1 MNRTFFIA
9 LTVSLGGF
17 LFGFDMGIISG
28 VMDTAG
34 PFFGLDDTQIGWVTS
49 CPTFVAMFAM
59 LVAGRAS
66 DAIGRKPI
74 LIMVAF
80 LYAVS
85 ALLSAYAMSYD
96 ILWISRMIG
105 GVAFGA
111 ALILAPLYIAEIA
124 GAQNRG
130 KLVATQQLNI
140 MLGFFVAFLSNYLF
154 NKYSPGAEFLTKENL
169 WRWML
174 GVEAIPA
181 ILYFI
186 FLFFVPKSPRWL
198 YAQNRKDEGKKVLE
212 LLHGKELASIE
223 GATIE
228 KSLED
233 EKNIKKASFLE
244 LFRPALRFI
253 VVLGLIIGILQQA
266 SGINAIY
273 FYATSIFKLTGIGTD
288 NAFAQGAI
296 LGLTS
301 VVCAVIAMVLM
312 DRVGR
317 RPLML
322 AGVAG
327 ITASLLLCSY
337 EFGQAKYQLSPE
349 KISEVCLT
357 DALEKTQSEL
367 EQKEIA
373 AGMLSKF
380 DQKALQNTIGSIAK
394 LSEIR
399 EKLSVIEDT
408 VSYENDIIFKQ
419 ELRKLLV
426 KNAGN
431 EDDFSLYNHSKNA
444 FLETAIQMNA
454 FNVLIGVLGFI
465 AFFNLSLGPVMWV
478 MLSEMYPNKIRG
490 LAIGTIGLVNSF
502 TAWLVTQ
509 IFPWELSNLGGS
521 TTFLIFGLITLVGFF
536 ILFKLL
542 PETKGKSLEQLE
554 SELIKN

>member
-34 PFFGLDDTQIGWVTS
+34 PFFSLDDTQIGWVTS

-59 LVAGRAS
+59 LVAGRVS

-74 LIMVAF
+74 LIVVAF
-80 LYAVS
+80 LYALS
-85 ALLSAYAMSYD
+85 ALLSAFSVSYD
-96 ILWISRMIG
+96 MLWISRMIG

-140 MLGFFVAFLSNYLF
+140 MLGFFVAFLSNYFF
-154 NKYSPGAEFLTKENL
+154 NEYSSGYEFITKENL
-169 WRWML
+169 WQWML
-174 GVEAIPA
+174 GVEALPA
-181 ILYFI
+181 LVYFC
-186 FLFFVPKSPRWL
+186 FLFYVPKSPRWL
-198 YAQNRKDEGKKVLE
+198 YAQNRKEEGRKVLE
-212 LLHGKELASIE
+212 LLHGKEMASTE
-223 GATIE
+223 SEAIE
-228 KSLED
+228 KNLD
-233 EKNIKKASFLE
+233 KEKNVEKASFAE
-244 LFRPALRFI
+244 LLKPALRFI

-273 FYATSIFKLTGIGTD
+273 FYATSIFKLTGIGTG

-296 LGLTS
+296 LGLIS
-301 VVCAVIAMVLM
+301 VICAVIAMVLM

-322 AGVAG
+322 FGIAG
-327 ITASLLLCSY
+327 ISASLLLCSY
-337 EFGQAKYQLSPE
+337 EFGQAKYHLSTE
-349 KISEVCLT
+349 KIAEICQT
-357 DALEKTQSEL
+357 EELEKKQSKL
-367 EQKEIA
+367 EEKKS
-373 AGMLSKF
+373 LSKF
-380 DQKALQNTIGSIAK
+380 DQKALDNTKSSIRK
-394 LSEIR
+394 LTETK
-399 EKLSVIEDT
+399 EKLSTIDKT
-408 VSYENDIIFKQ
+408 ISYENEVEFKQ
-419 ELRKLLV
+419 ALQEFLV
-426 KNAGN
+426 KKDD
-431 EDDFSLYNHSKNA
+431 EDQMELYNHCKTA
-444 FLETAIQMNA
+444 FLEQSIEMNA
-454 FNVLIGVLGFI
+454 LNVLIGILGFI

-502 TAWLVTQ
+502 TAWFVTQ

-521 TTFLIFGLITLVGFF
+521 QTFLIFGLVALVGFF
-536 ILFKLL
+536 LLYKLL

-554 SELIKN
+554 SELIKS

>member
-34 PFFGLDDTQIGWVTS
+34 PFFSLDDTQIGWVTS

-59 LVAGRAS
+59 LVAGRVS

-74 LIMVAF
+74 LIVVAF
-80 LYAVS
+80 LYALS
-85 ALLSAYAMSYD
+85 ALLSAFSVSYD
-96 ILWISRMIG
+96 MLWISRMIG

-140 MLGFFVAFLSNYLF
+140 MLGFFVAFLSNYFF
-154 NKYSPGAEFLTKENL
+154 NEYSSGYEFLTKENL
-169 WRWML
+169 WQWML
-174 GVEAIPA
+174 GVEALPA
-181 ILYFI
+181 LVYFC
-186 FLFFVPKSPRWL
+186 FLFYVPQSPRWL
-198 YAQNRKDEGKKVLE
+198 YAQNRKEEGRKVLE
-212 LLHGKELASIE
+212 LLHGKEMASTE
-223 GATIE
+223 SEAIE
-228 KSLED
+228 KNLD
-233 EKNIKKASFLE
+233 KEKNVEKASFAE
-244 LFRPALRFI
+244 LLKPALRFI

-273 FYATSIFKLTGIGTD
+273 FYATSIFKLTGIGTG

-296 LGLTS
+296 LGLIS
-301 VVCAVIAMVLM
+301 VICAVIAMVLM

-322 AGVAG
+322 FGIAG
-327 ITASLLLCSY
+327 ISASLLLCSY
-337 EFGQAKYQLSPE
+337 EFGQAKYHLSAE
-349 KISEVCLT
+349 KIAEICQT
-357 DALEKTQSEL
+357 DELEKKQSKL
-367 EQKEIA
+367 EEKKS
-373 AGMLSKF
+373 LSKF
-380 DQKALQNTIGSIAK
+380 DQKALDNTKSSIRK
-394 LSEIR
+394 LTETK
-399 EKLSVIEDT
+399 EKLSTIDKT
-408 VSYENDIIFKQ
+408 VSYENEVEFKQ
-419 ELRKLLV
+419 ALQEFLV
-426 KNAGN
+426 KKDD
-431 EDDFSLYNHSKNA
+431 EDQMELYNHCKTA
-444 FLETAIQMNA
+444 FLEQSIEMNA
-454 FNVLIGVLGFI
+454 LNVLIGILGFI

-502 TAWLVTQ
+502 TAWFVTQ

-521 TTFLIFGLITLVGFF
+521 QTFLIFGLVALVGFF
-536 ILFKLL
+536 LLYKLL

-554 SELIKN
+554 SELIKS

>member
-34 PFFGLDDTQIGWVTS
+34 PYFELDDTQIGWVTS

-59 LVAGRAS
+59 LIAGRVS

-74 LIMVAF
+74 LIAVAF
-80 LYAVS
+80 LYALS
-85 ALLSAYAMSYD
+85 ALLSAYSASYEM
-96 ILWISRMIG
+96 LWISRMIG

-140 MLGFFVAFLSNYLF
+140 MLGFFVAFLSNYFF
-154 NKYSPGAEFLTKENL
+154 NEYSSGNDSLNKETL

-174 GVEAIPA
+174 GVEALPA
-181 ILYFI
+181 VLYFC
-186 FLFFVPKSPRWL
+186 FLFYVPKSPRWL
-198 YAQNRKDEGKKVLE
+198 YAQNRKEEGRKVLE
-212 LLHGKELASIE
+212 LLHGKEMASAEIE
-223 GATIE
+223 AIE
-228 KSLED
+228 KNLDE
-233 EKNIKKASFLE
+233 EKNVEKASFAE
-244 LFRPALRFI
+244 LFKPALRFI
-253 VVLGLIIGILQQA
+253 VILGLIIGILQQA

-273 FYATSIFKLTGIGTD
+273 FYATSIFKLTGIGTG

-322 AGVAG
+322 FGIAG
-327 ITASLLLCSY
+327 IAVSLLLCSY
-337 EFGQAKYQLSPE
+337 EFGQAKYNLSPK
-349 KISEVCLT
+349 KIAKICKT
-357 DALEKTQSEL
+357 AKLEKTQFDL
-367 EQKEIA
+367 EEKKTKSGE
-373 AGMLSKF
+373 LSKF
-380 DQKALQNTIGSIAK
+380 EQKALNNVKSSIRK
-394 LSEIR
+394 LRESS
-399 EKLSVIEDT
+399 EKLASISKT
-408 VSYENDIIFKQ
+408 VSYESDIKFKQ
-419 ELRKLLV
+419 ALEKLLV
-426 KNAGN
+426 KKGVENRM
-431 EDDFSLYNHSKNA
+431 ELYNHCKTP
-444 FLETAIQMNA
+444 FLEQCIEMNA
-454 FNVLIGVLGFI
+454 LNVLIGILGFI

-478 MLSEMYPNKIRG
+478 MLSEMYPSKIRG

-502 TAWLVTQ
+502 TAWFVTQ

-521 TTFLIFGLITLVGFF
+521 KTFLIFGLVALVGFF
-536 ILFKLL
+536 LLYKLL

-554 SELIKN
+554 SELVKS